1 MPLKNK
7 TMNSNKCLTIK
18 KIIKRIRIIR
28 EEMVLKKDI
37 QVTNL
42 PKTKIP
48 IKRPDIG
55 DSKIWVSQII

>member
-1 MPLKNK
+1 
-7 TMNSNKCLTIK
+7 
-18 KIIKRIRIIR
+18 
-28 EEMVLKKDI
+28 MVLKKDI